1 MKMPRTDNIAEYNG
15 VWVFAEQRNNL
26 LNPVVLELLREGKK
40 LVKKLDTELTAVLLS
55 HHADRLARELID
67 YGADKVIYLENELLC
82 TYSTNIY
89 TKLISNLVLE
99 NKPEIFL
106 IGATH
111 IGRDLAPRIAARIN
125 TGLTA
130 DCTSLDL
137 DENRNLLQTRP
148 AFGGNIMATIICP
161 DHRPQMATIRPG
173 VMEKAEKDT
182 NNKGEIIKINPE
194 ISATESLV
202 EVLDVIRKKA
212 EFDITESDV
221 IVAGGRGLRKAEG
234 FKLLQSLA
242 ELLNGTIG
250 ASRAAVEAGWI
261 DQSYQVGQTGK
272 AVRPKIYIAC
282 GISGAIQHIAGM
294 QDSKCIIAINKDP
307 SAPIFK
313 VADYGIIGDLYE
325 VIPCL
330 INKLKTLQ

>member
-1 MKMPRTDNIAEYNG
+1 MPKTNNVAEYSG
-15 VWVFAEQRNNL
+15 VWVFAEQRDNS
-26 LNPVVLELLREGKK
+26 LNPVVFELLGEGKK
-40 LVKKLDTELTAVLLS
+40 LARKLDTELTTILLG
-55 HHADRLARELID
+55 HHADRLARELIY
-67 YGADKVIYLENELLC
+67 YGADKVIYLENELLY

-89 TKLISNLVLE
+89 TKLISNLVSE

-194 ISATESLV
+194 ISVKESLV
-202 EVLDVIRKKA
+202 EVLGVIKKKA

-272 AVRPKIYIAC
+272 TVRPKIYIAC

-313 VADYGIIGDLYE
+313 IADYGIVGDLYE

-330 INKLKTLQ
+330 INKLKTLR